1 MIGGVCVPSYRYKA
15 IKEDGTIAVGRILA
29 QDKDKALNSLKND
42 NLQPITIKKLNEKKW
57 SYKKVNYKKLDKENK
72 AKKRKHAPKRR
83 LKDMSFTEILTMDV
97 NLSKKVTSKD
107 ILVFANDFYILKK
120 ANFNNVDALQTV
132 CDGIE
137 NKYFKEILEDILFK
151 VKNGEK
157 LYSSM
162 ELYSDVFPEMFIN
175 FVKVGE
181 ETGTLD
187 TSLLYAREYVE
198 KSDNLRKTVVSA
210 VVPRVLQFTFI
221 MLAMFVAVIIGVPLL
236 QKVYDMFESN
246 QKIPK
251 ATLIALD
258 CANFL
263 MRYWYIILLC
273 IAAICIV
280 WIVYTRT
287 PKGRYFK
294 DRLILKLPVIGKLN
308 TNILVS
314 RFFQAMLLNLKNG
327 MRIQESLEIA
337 RNVSKNYYFASVVEV
352 SKASIVNGESWYKPF
367 EEKGLFNKMMTQ
379 MIDVGMKSDLPEMM
393 DKINEYINIEIDES
407 LRKFSKALPEITY
420 LFVGIALVLFT
431 IVVLV
436 PLINMYMGGFI
447 EIPS

>member
-1 MIGGVCVPSYRYKA
+1 MPSYKYKA
-15 IKEDGTIAVGRILA
+15 MSQDGSVSIGRILA
-29 QDKDKALNSLKND
+29 MDKNSAIDSLKKD
-42 NLQPITIKKLNEKKW
+42 NLQPITIQKISEKKRA
-57 SYKKVNYKKLDKENK
+57 YKKVNYKRLDRE
-72 AKKRKHAPKRR
+72 KKKQKQRTPKRR

-120 ANFNNVDALQTV
+120 AGFNNIDALQTV

-137 NKYFKEILEDILFK
+137 NTYFKEILEDILLK

-157 LYSSM
+157 LYASM
-162 ELYSDVFPEMFIN
+162 ELYSDIFPEMFIN

-187 TSLLYAREYVE
+187 TALSYAREYVE
-198 KSDNLRKTVVSA
+198 KSDNLRKTIIST
-210 VVPRVLQFTFI
+210 VVPRVLQFLFI
-221 MLAMFVAVIIGVPLL
+221 MIAMFVALIIGVPLL
-236 QKVYDMFESN
+236 QKVYDMFESS
-246 QKIPK
+246 QQIPK

-263 MRYWYIILLC
+263 MKYWYIILLC
-273 IAAICIV
+273 FALICVAWLCYI
-280 WIVYTRT
+280 RT

-294 DRLILKLPVIGKLN
+294 DRLVLKLPIIGRLN

-352 SKASIVNGESWYKPF
+352 SKTSIANGESWYKPF
-367 EEKGLFNKMMTQ
+367 EEKGIFNKMMTQ
-379 MIDVGMKSDLPEMM
+379 MIDVGMKSDLSEMM
-393 DKINEYINIEIDES
+393 DKVNEYINIEIEES
-407 LRKFSKALPEITY
+407 LKKFTKALPEITY
-420 LFVGIALVLFT
+420 LFVGIALVVFT

-447 EIPS
+447 EMPS